1 MHAKTG
7 FSTANPGMRGNMGDT
22 FTIKQKERFGGE
34 ENDGT
39 HSGPLMQKRFKRT
52 TGHFFE

>member
-1 MHAKTG
+1 MNNT
-7 FSTANPGMRGNMGDT
+7 FGDS
-22 FTIKQKERFGGE
+22 FTIKNKERFGGE

-52 TGHFFE
+52 TGHFFD